1 VLVLRYVAHH
11 ALTRRHQRSLRTTYD
26 TVVAQPGTA
35 ALLRPT
41 IIDLPAA
48 RALPES
54 LRWAAGSIRA
64 EAELIVD
71 HRVDLLGSGL
81 VDLGENIEWSRDF
94 KSGYSWPPVFYQDLE
109 VTRLTDASDAKV
121 PWELSRSHHL
131 LTLARAAALFEE
143 ERYAQELERQLGS
156 WLAANPTGYGIN
168 WANPM
173 EVALRAVNWV
183 WAVGT
188 LEAWRPL
195 DATLRAE
202 LTRSLQTH
210 GRHIAANL
218 EGTPY
223 LRSNHYLSDLLGLLV
238 LGSVLERD
246 PEAEE
251 WRRFA
256 RSEFEEQIQSQ
267 VHDDGTGF
275 EASLPYHGFALEIL
289 LIAAVV
295 ASRTESPMTSRFTQR
310 LRQMLEASRL
320 LRHPDG
326 RFPQFGDSD
335 SGRVLPVSFARPPT
349 VDHLLWLGAALF
361 MDFRPLPGD
370 PHAEVALTLGLPT
383 WHRLLSL
390 PPADSPTSAAFPAG
404 GYYALRGR
412 ETYVVVRCGGVGQN
426 GNGGHAHND
435 LLSFELSRQVPIVVD
450 SGTYV
455 YTSYPDERNAFRGT
469 AAHNTVVVAGE
480 EINPLVPN
488 ELFRLRGSAR
498 PQLELWDERPDWVRM
513 VASHD
518 GYTRLRPPTVHRRT
532 FLLERSSG
540 RLAVRDELVGEGEQ
554 TAETFLHL
562 APSTLVTRIGAFE
575 FHIENRGTVATLAYT
590 GTSEV
595 EVVNGWVSNQFGRRQ
610 RATVLVARAAGF
622 LPLKFGY
629 EFCPS

>member
-1 VLVLRYVAHH
+1 MLVLRYVAHH

-275 EASLPYHGFALEIL
+275 
-289 LIAAVV
+289 
-295 ASRTESPMTSRFTQR
+295 
-310 LRQMLEASRL
+310 
-320 LRHPDG
+320 
-326 RFPQFGDSD
+326 
-335 SGRVLPVSFARPPT
+335 
-349 VDHLLWLGAALF
+349 
-361 MDFRPLPGD
+361 
-370 PHAEVALTLGLPT
+370 
-383 WHRLLSL
+383 
-390 PPADSPTSAAFPAG
+390 
-404 GYYALRGR
+404 
-412 ETYVVVRCGGVGQN
+412 
-426 GNGGHAHND
+426 
-435 LLSFELSRQVPIVVD
+435 
-450 SGTYV
+450 
-455 YTSYPDERNAFRGT
+455 
-469 AAHNTVVVAGE
+469 
-480 EINPLVPN
+480 
-488 ELFRLRGSAR
+488 
-498 PQLELWDERPDWVRM
+498 
-513 VASHD
+513 
-518 GYTRLRPPTVHRRT
+518 
-532 FLLERSSG
+532 
-540 RLAVRDELVGEGEQ
+540 
-554 TAETFLHL
+554 
-562 APSTLVTRIGAFE
+562 
-575 FHIENRGTVATLAYT
+575 
-590 GTSEV
+590 
-595 EVVNGWVSNQFGRRQ
+595 
-610 RATVLVARAAGF
+610 
-622 LPLKFGY
+622 
-629 EFCPS
+629 